1 MTETRPAH
9 LLDDAQWR
17 GVTIF
22 NAVREL
28 KRTHPAW
35 AEIRAAEEAGKEEP
49 APATTPETG
58 KKEPSAD
65 PLAHL
70 SPARREKME
79 ARMLAR
85 ADRRTRLGA

>member
-28 KRTHPAW
+28 KRAHPAW
-35 AEIRAAEEAGKEEP
+35 AEIRAAEEAGKKKP
-49 APATTPETG
+49 APTTTPETG

-70 SPARREKME
+70 LPAGRRQMGQ
-79 ARMLAR
+79 RVGRVDHR
-85 ADRRTRLGA
+85 ARLGA